1 MFIMEHDEFLTEEE
15 ALTFIN
21 EAVSGSKNS
30 FKELIVDP
38 MITYLEKP
46 AVRLRYI
53 ELGDEFLAANA
64 VMLAKEYPT
73 KPVSF
78 PRKYV
83 DNVIELFG
91 FKQADLKRDLKM
103 CLNEVND
110 KTNWLHI
117 MASPTNVLHIVVMYY
132 SDLIQNRK
140 LRDSGRQQ
148 LALTVWE
155 RMYQKYWSSTLNESV
170 MAYTYSTLNNT
181 WNIVRSENMITWISE
196 ITETGYSFFR
206 AKLSFNMTMKT
217 IVDLLN
223 RIRNDFNQTTRLLRN
238 KYETNLDKGVLM
250 GDDTTGTED
259 YVDTNTYAG
268 IRDNLMR
275 LIKSGDKAYTT
286 MGDLYKG
293 AARWKNVDVDTLF
306 EFATKKVK
314 YSDIAWTM
322 DLIFYVFLNK
332 EGNSIK
338 DINSTK
344 FINRITNLP
353 TAIDRAIPGKPYI
366 KIMVDKY
373 HEEDIIIRAFVCF
386 IAVYIM
392 TRINDVR

>member
-1 MFIMEHDEFLTEEE
+1 MFILEQDDFITEEE

-21 EAVSGSKNS
+21 EAVSSPKNS

-38 MITYLEKP
+38 MLSCLEKTS
-46 AVRLRYI
+46 VQTKYI
-53 ELGDEFLAANA
+53 SYGDEFLAANA

-83 DNVIELFG
+83 DNVYELFG
-91 FKQADLKRDLKM
+91 FNDATLKRDLKI
-103 CLNEVND
+103 CLKEVND

-117 MASPTNVLHIVVMYY
+117 MATPTNVLHIVVMYY
-132 SDLIQNRK
+132 SDLVQNRK

-148 LALTVWE
+148 LALTVWSK
-155 RMYQKYWSSTLNESV
+155 MYSKYWTSVLDESV

-217 IVDLLN
+217 VVDLLN

-238 KYETNLDKGVLM
+238 KYQENLDKGVYI
-250 GDDTTGTED
+250 GDDLEGTED
-259 YVDTNTYAG
+259 YVDTNAYVG
-268 IRDNLMR
+268 IRNNLMR
-275 LIKSGDKAYTT
+275 LIKGGDKAYTT
-286 MGDLYKG
+286 MGDMYRG
-293 AARWKNVDVDTLF
+293 TARLKNVDVDTLF
-306 EFATKKVK
+306 DFATKKVK

-344 FINRITNLP
+344 YINRITNLP
-353 TAIDRAIPGKPYI
+353 TAIDRAIQGKPYI
-366 KIMVDKY
+366 QPMVKKY
-373 HEEDIIIRAFVCF
+373 DEDETIIRAFVCF
-386 IAVYIM
+386 IAIYIM
-392 TRINDVR
+392 NRINDVK

>member
-15 ALTFIN
+15 ALSFIN
-21 EAVSGSKNS
+21 EAVSNS
-30 FKELIVDP
+30 NTFKDTIVDQMIP
-38 MITYLEKP
+38 MLEKSSI
-46 AVRLRYI
+46 RSKYI

-73 KPVSF
+73 KAVAF

-91 FKQADLKRDLKM
+91 FNKSDLQKTLKV
-103 CLNEVND
+103 CLKEVND
-110 KTNWLHI
+110 KTNWYTI
-117 MASPTNVLHIVVMYY
+117 TESPTNVLHIVVMYY
-132 SDLIQNRK
+132 SDMVQNRK

-148 LALTVWE
+148 LALTVWSK
-155 RMYQKYWSSTLNESV
+155 MYQKYWPSVLNESV

-206 AKLSFNMTMKT
+206 AKLSFNMNMKT
-217 IVDLLN
+217 VADLLN
-223 RIRNDFNQTTRLLRN
+223 RIRNDFNQTTRGLRSM
-238 KYETNLDKGVLM
+238 YEKNLDKGILV
-250 GDDTTGTED
+250 GDDTDGSEE
-259 YVDTNTYAG
+259 YVDTNAYAG
-268 IRDNLMR
+268 IRTNLMR
-275 LIKSGDKAYTT
+275 LIKSGDKGYTS

-293 AARWKNVDVDTLF
+293 AARWKNVDVDQLF
-306 EFATKKVK
+306 DFATKKVK
-314 YSDIAWTM
+314 YSDIGWTM

-338 DINSTK
+338 DINSNK

-353 TAIDRAIPGKPYI
+353 TAIDRAIQGKPYI
-366 KIMVDKY
+366 QPMMKKY
-373 HEEDIIIRAFVCF
+373 NEEDSIIRAFVVF
-386 IAVYIM
+386 IALYIM
-392 TRINDVR
+392 TRINDVQQ